1 MNLKDIIHYF
11 FLLLAALA
19 AVGILMAKNVLHAA
33 LSLIICLLSIA
44 GIFVLLHAE
53 LLAVTQIM
61 VYAGGVVILMIFGVM
76 LSSRVANKPLN
87 VETARKIPGFI
98 TGAGLLF
105 IIVYALTTTSFS
117 LHPNSSTPA
126 SNNVREIGFQ
136 LMSSYVAPLEIA
148 GILLLISLI
157 GAAVTASFLIKK

>member
-33 LSLIICLLSIA
+33 LALIICLLSIA

-87 VETARKIPGFI
+87 VETAREIPGFI

-157 GAAVTASFLIKK
+157 GAAVTASFLVKK